1 MVGEYRLL
9 HLTTTRDMSSRL
21 KVIALDTFWGA
32 YLAITIHRVLWYHVV
47 LGSSSPDFE
56 WTSLGLYGAV
66 GLVYALLA
74 SLSGASLSARII
86 ESRDL
91 TGWRREL
98 TTHTAWILIV
108 LTVVTGW
115 VVSRVSI
122 ADLFSQQRLDAAGR
136 LFRDLLSPDFSNT
149 QLLSDALKSIVETI
163 YIAFMATAFALPF
176 SFILAFLSARNLMKV
191 NPIAF
196 TVYNILRVFTNF
208 TRSIEPLVWAVIFTV
223 WVKVGPF
230 PGMLAL
236 CVHTIASLAKQYSEQ
251 IEDVDEGPMEAI
263 EATGA
268 RPLQVIWFAVVPQ
281 VFIPFL
287 SFTIYR
293 WDINVRMA
301 TIIGLVGGGGIGS
314 MLIQYQ
320 MLADWKS
327 VGMIVLIIAV
337 VVWIMDYL
345 SARVREALR

>member
-1 MVGEYRLL
+1 MKKRFTIL
-9 HLTTTRDMSSRL
+9 
-21 KVIALDTFWGA
+21 ALDSFWGA
-32 YLAITIHRVLWYHVV
+32 YLAITLHRVGWYHVV
-47 LGSSSPDFE
+47 CNSSAPDFLWE
-56 WTSLGLYGAV
+56 SLSLYV
-66 GLVYALLA
+66 VCGLVYAAASQLLKC
-74 SLSGASLSARII
+74 SLSARILG
-86 ESRDL
+86 EGSVD
-91 TGWRREL
+91 GWRYSW
-98 TTHTAWILIV
+98 TQHVAWILIV
-108 LTVVTGW
+108 MTVVSGW
-115 VVSRVSI
+115 VVSRVSVL
-122 ADLFSQQRLDAAGR
+122 DLFSQQRLDAAGR

-149 QLLSDALKSIVETI
+149 QLLGDSIKAIVETL

-176 SFILAFLSARNLMKV
+176 AFVLAFLSARNLMRA
-191 NPIAF
+191 NTIAF
-196 TVYNILRVFTNF
+196 AVYNLLRLITNF

-236 CVHTIASLAKQYSEQ
+236 CVHTVASLAKQYSEQ
-251 IEDVDEGPMEAI
+251 IEDIDTGPMEAI

-268 RPLQVIWFAVVPQ
+268 TPLQVVWFAVVPQ
-281 VFIPFL
+281 IFIPFL

-327 VGMIVLIIAV
+327 VGMIVLIIAL